1 MGDVDTDASGWS
13 GGDPG
18 TLTGWTLVRAHH
30 QMARLFTVTLARV
43 GLTPTQFGAMVQLAT
58 EPGLS
63 QAEIARRVLI
73 TPQSIGA
80 LLASLERL
88 GTITRTPGR
97 PGKATTVTLTPAGR
111 ATLDRATALVRE
123 LNEPESLGLTAEE
136 DATLNA
142 LLHKVLTATD
152 PAVGP
157 GGRSPH

>member
-1 MGDVDTDASGWS
+1 MGDVDTDDSGWS

-30 QMARLFTVTLARV
+30 QMARLFTETLAGV

-80 LLASLERL
+80 LLTSLERL
-88 GTITRTPGR
+88 GNVTRTTGR
-97 PGKATTVTLTPAGR
+97 PGRATTVTLTPAGR
-111 ATLDRATALVRE
+111 AALDRATVLVRD
-123 LNEPESLGLTAEE
+123 LNAPESLGLTAEE

-142 LLHKVLTATD
+142 LLHKVLAATD
-152 PAVGP
+152 RTGKAA
-157 GGRSPH
+157 GRGR